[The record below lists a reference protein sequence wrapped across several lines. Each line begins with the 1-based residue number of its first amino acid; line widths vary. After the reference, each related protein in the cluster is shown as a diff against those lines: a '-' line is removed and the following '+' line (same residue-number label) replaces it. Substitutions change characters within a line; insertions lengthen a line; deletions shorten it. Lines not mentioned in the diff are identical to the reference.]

1 MPRNHGARRAR
12 DGVEDVREL
21 EGGQEEAPTLRL
33 ALARLARNELFERDR
48 LARDPLT
55 QLRHLRHELQPFL
68 GAVRFFRVAAWLDE
82 KRGDAVGVYR
92 L

>member
-1 MPRNHGARRAR
+1 MPRDHGARRAR

-21 EGGQEEAPTLRL
+21 EGGHEEAPTLRL

-48 LARDPLT
+48 LARDPLA

-68 GAVRFFRVAAWLDE
+68 GAVRFRVAAAWLDE
-82 KRGDAVGVYR
+82 KRGDAVGVDR